1 MSTDETF
8 ESQQNRDTAVEF
20 TRTLKQ
26 LLRLIGEIPDFSV
39 ENEFAMRLRAHLGD
53 DPSTL
58 PVTNQ
63 SFPPYQLVDMHIAF
77 ELWPEE
83 APGRS
88 MEVIGIAGQHTHH
101 QSFRDL
107 VTPHQRYSVGP
118 VEYTDVADSPSTTRN
133 CLAFATILLRE
144 NDTTWAVMFRGPEE
158 NQRAGCSI
166 EITTANPG
174 DAKRLLADIR
184 TLAVDHSVLR
194 GQIVAL
200 GPGEGNNYGGL
211 RFMARPE
218 LDRGDLI
225 LPDEDIS
232 RIEGHVV
239 GVAHHHER
247 LVAARQHLK
256 RGVLLYGPPGTGKTH
271 TVRYLLSQL
280 TDRTAFILSGQS
292 LGMISQACALAK
304 LLSPSIVILE
314 DIDLIAGDR
323 SFSPVGSNAL
333 LFEVLNQIDGLDGD
347 VDVTFLLTTNRVD
360 ILEKALSERPGRVD
374 VAVEIAPPN
383 AEGRRRLLDLY
394 GSALGVA
401 DLSTEDVASTIDATE
416 GRTATFMRE
425 VVRRAALI
433 AAAETEI
440 GELQVDGHIL
450 ERATQSLTEDR
461 TQLTRSI
468 LNGSSEPDAEPHLAM
483 SPGMVE
489 GSGWVGARSGY
500 FRASPRDDS
509 MPFGSSD

>member
-1 MSTDETF
+1 
-8 ESQQNRDTAVEF
+8 
-20 TRTLKQ
+20 
-26 LLRLIGEIPDFSV
+26 
-39 ENEFAMRLRAHLGD
+39 
-53 DPSTL
+53 
-58 PVTNQ
+58 
-63 SFPPYQLVDMHIAF
+63 
-77 ELWPEE
+77 
-83 APGRS
+83 
-88 MEVIGIAGQHTHH
+88 
-101 QSFRDL
+101 
-107 VTPHQRYSVGP
+107 
-118 VEYTDVADSPSTTRN
+118 
-133 CLAFATILLRE
+133 
-144 NDTTWAVMFRGPEE
+144 
-158 NQRAGCSI
+158 
-166 EITTANPG
+166 
-174 DAKRLLADIR
+174 
-184 TLAVDHSVLR
+184 
-194 GQIVAL
+194 
-200 GPGEGNNYGGL
+200 
-211 RFMARPE
+211 
-218 LDRGDLI
+218 
-225 LPDEDIS
+225 
-232 RIEGHVV
+232 
-239 GVAHHHER
+239 
-247 LVAARQHLK
+247 
-256 RGVLLYGPPGTGKTH
+256 
-271 TVRYLLSQL
+271 LSQL

-333 LFEVLNQIDGLDGD
+333 LFEVLNHIDGLDGD

-483 SPGMVE
+483 SPGMVV